1 MAVPEHAEAITPLE
15 LRRAAMDLLARR
27 EHSSQELS
35 QKLQKRWRD
44 RTVACDDVESVLQK
58 LALEGLL
65 SDERYASARALQ
77 LAGRGYGPTRI
88 REELR
93 QQGVDHHIEKALA
106 QVCAESNDWLAH
118 AAAVYAKKYQGMPI
132 VGDFSGRQ
140 KEKAKRLRFL
150 QYRGFDAAVSRRL
163 VNADEK
169 DSALDE

>member
-65 SDERYASARALQ
+65 SDERYASARARQ

-132 VGDFSGRQ
+132 VGDFRGRQ

>member
-1 MAVPEHAEAITPLE
+1 VPEHDEAITPLE
-15 LRRAAMDLLARR
+15 LRRVAMDLLARR
-27 EHSSQELS
+27 EHSAQELS
-35 QKLQKRWRD
+35 QKLQKRWRG
-44 RTVACDDVESVLQK
+44 RTVACDDLESVLES
-58 LALEGLL
+58 LAMEGLL
-65 SDERYASARALQ
+65 SDERYASARARQ

-93 QQGVDHHIEKALA
+93 QQGVDHHIEKALEQA
-106 QVCAESNDWLAH
+106 CAESNGWLAH

-140 KEKAKRLRFL
+140 KERAKRLRFL

-169 DSALDE
+169 DGAHEE